1 MSLEPLEIVLLI
13 AGGFAGGFLN
23 TLAGGGSVV
32 TIPILTEIVGI
43 SVANG
48 TNRIAILAANIT
60 AVAGFQKGEAVPWR
74 DVLPLV
80 PAAVL
85 GAAFGAW
92 TATGVE
98 EGVLRRV
105 FAIVLLLV
113 AGSVL
118 MKPSRWIEE
127 RESKLA
133 QPWRSFI
140 FFGIGFYGGFVQAG
154 VGFMLLAGLVLG
166 GGLDLVRGNAAKVVL
181 IASYTPV
188 AILFFATASQI
199 DFAVGAVMATG
210 QMSGAWTAA
219 RLAVR
224 RGAGWVRWIL
234 VVAAVVASIRL
245 AFF

>member
-74 DVLPLV
+74 EVLPLV
-80 PAAVL
+80 PAAVA

-127 RESKLA
+127 RDNRLA
-133 QPWRSFI
+133 QPWRSII

-188 AILFFATASQI
+188 AILFFASAAQI
-199 DFAVGAVMATG
+199 DLAVGVVMAIG

-219 RLAVR
+219 RLAVK